1 MMLGRRRK
9 LKAWHV
15 LPPSSATSPQE
26 CGRIAWR
33 LRRLR
38 SGPTF
43 HAQRSTPMLRIVTS
57 VALLSSA
64 LLVSGSR
71 ERSGPPAPETMFRG
85 GPAHQGV
92 YQGGGPTL
100 LGLAWRA
107 PTDGDVVSSA
117 AIANGVVYVGSGDG
131 FLYALDLATGARRW
145 RYDAGSPVS
154 SSPAVG
160 RGLVYAEAR
169 DGSIFALDGATGP
182 RRRRLTT
189 GPGPPLP
196 WGPESGGPLLSSPT
210 HAG

>member
-85 GPAHQGV
+85 GPAHQGG

-107 PTDGDVVSSA
+107 PTVGDVVSSPA
-117 AIANGVVYVGSGDG
+117 APPGRVFVGSVPAS
-131 FLYALDLATGARRW
+131 LSALVL
-145 RYDAGSPVS
+145 
-154 SSPAVG
+154 
-160 RGLVYAEAR
+160 
-169 DGSIFALDGATGP
+169 
-182 RRRRLTT
+182 
-189 GPGPPLP
+189 
-196 WGPESGGPLLSSPT
+196 
-210 HAG
+210 